1 MKLFHLDVHIGKWRV
16 LVQTRDIAEKAVTGS
31 KIADRVIDWYH
42 IIKKAIRNEH
52 IDDDAVDERTIK
64 NGSVQTRHVADGAI
78 TPEKLSNRIVPEL
91 IDPLLKPLRK
101 KDADLQNQIDAIQD
115 HGIAVSNEFGNN
127 SHIGI
132 SQKALTEAVNAIW
145 KKIESITGESLHGIS
160 LTVNPTYFID
170 EEGGVL
176 HISANSMGMSS
187 IFEKLSFC
195 WNYEQEP
202 FLSYEDI
209 AGIDDVTV
217 EIPDEKVINNKVII
231 TCKAQILGQPYIEQ
245 KTVTR
250 YSSFFLGS
258 GATYEDLMINGSF
271 NPVYS
276 KPIARHMRAAYD
288 VQVAEGDH
296 IIIVMGE
303 SLRPGFIRADINGI
317 EIPFSERT
325 VTVNDTVYAVLTSVD
340 TYSEGTIN
348 VDING

>member
-1 MKLFHLDVHIGKWRV
+1 MKLFNFDIHIGKWRV
-16 LVQTRDIAEKAVTGS
+16 LVQTRDIADKAVTGT
-31 KIADRVIDWYH
+31 KIADHVIGWWH

-52 IDDDAVDERTIK
+52 I
-64 NGSVQTRHVADGAI
+64 ADGAVDSRTI
-78 TPEKLSNRIVPEL
+78 ADGAVTTTKIHDKAVTPEKLSERVRTEL

-115 HGIAVSNEFGNN
+115 HGIAVSNEFGDNP
-127 SHIGI
+127 HIGI

-145 KKIESITGESLHGIS
+145 NKIESITGESLHGIS
-160 LTVNPTYFID
+160 MTINPTYFID

-176 HISANSMGMSS
+176 YISANSMGMSS

-195 WNYEQEP
+195 WNSEQEP

-231 TCKAQILGQPYIEQ
+231 TCKAQILGRPYMEQ

-258 GATYEDLMINGSF
+258 GATYEDLMINGTF
-271 NPVYS
+271 NPIYS

-303 SLRPGFIRADINGI
+303 SLRPGFIRADINGL
-317 EIPFSERT
+317 EIPFSERS

>member
-1 MKLFHLDVHIGKWRV
+1 MFFTQEDFR
-16 LVQTRDIAEKAVTGS
+16 
-31 KIADRVIDWYH
+31 KIEEY
-42 IIKKAIRNEH
+42 
-52 IDDDAVDERTIK
+52 
-64 NGSVQTRHVADGAI
+64 
-78 TPEKLSNRIVPEL
+78 
-91 IDPLLKPLRK
+91 LKQNSK
-101 KDADLQNQIDAIQD
+101 KDTDFVDLPEEEILAEDDTIVIVHDGINRRISFSTFAKIIQKCRLDIIQRQIDDLQNQINSLIEGGVAL
-115 HGIAVSNEFGNN
+115 SNTFGDNPN
-127 SHIGI
+127 IGI

-145 KKIESITGESLHGIS
+145 NKMESITGESLHGIS

-170 EEGGVL
+170 GEGGVL
-176 HISANSMGMSS
+176 HISANSMDMSS
-187 IFEKLSFC
+187 IFEKLSFY

-209 AGIDDVTV
+209 AGIDDVSV

-231 TCKAQILGQPYIEQ
+231 TCKAQILGQPYMEQ

-258 GATYEDLMINGSF
+258 GATYEDMMINGSF

-317 EIPFSERT
+317 EIPFTERT

>member
-1 MKLFHLDVHIGKWRV
+1 MS
-16 LVQTRDIAEKAVTGS
+16 TEK
-31 KIADRVIDWYH
+31 
-42 IIKKAIRNEH
+42 
-52 IDDDAVDERTIK
+52 
-64 NGSVQTRHVADGAI
+64 
-78 TPEKLSNRIVPEL
+78 EKYISET
-91 IDPLLKPLRK
+91 LLKEQPQKPPLKLKLGEGAVKPKNLSEELAYQLSRI
-101 KDADLQNQIDAIQD
+101 DDLQNQINSLVKG
-115 HGIAVSNEFGNN
+115 GIALSNTFGDNPN
-127 SHIGI
+127 IGI
-132 SQKALTEAVNAIW
+132 SQKVLTEAVNAIW
-145 KKIESITGESLHGIS
+145 NKIQEMTGESLYGIS

-195 WNYEQEP
+195 WNSEQEP

-231 TCKAQILGQPYIEQ
+231 TCKAQILGQPYMEQ

-258 GATYEDLMINGSF
+258 GATYEDMMINGSF

-288 VQVAEGDH
+288 VQVAEDDH

-317 EIPFSERT
+317 EIPFTERT

>member
-1 MKLFHLDVHIGKWRV
+1 MS
-16 LVQTRDIAEKAVTGS
+16 TEK
-31 KIADRVIDWYH
+31 
-42 IIKKAIRNEH
+42 
-52 IDDDAVDERTIK
+52 
-64 NGSVQTRHVADGAI
+64 
-78 TPEKLSNRIVPEL
+78 EKYISEA
-91 IDPLLKPLRK
+91 LLKEQPQKPPLKWKLGNGVVNMKNLSDELRYQL
-101 KDADLQNQIDAIQD
+101 DRINDLQNQINSLIAG
-115 HGIAVSNEFGNN
+115 GIALSNTFGDNPN
-127 SHIGI
+127 IGI

-145 KKIESITGESLHGIS
+145 NKIQDITGESLYGIS

-176 HISANSMGMSS
+176 HISANSRDMNS
-187 IFEKLSFC
+187 IFEKLSFH
-195 WNYEQEP
+195 WNYEEEP

-231 TCKAQILGQPYIEQ
+231 TCKAQILGQPYMEQ

-258 GATYEDLMINGSF
+258 GASYEDLMINGSF

-276 KPIARHMRAAYD
+276 KSIAHHMRAAYD

-296 IIIVMGE
+296 IIIVLGE

-317 EIPFSERT
+317 EIPFTERT
-325 VTVNDTVYAVLTSVD
+325 VTVNDTVYEVLTSVD
-340 TYSEGTIN
+340 KYCEGTIN
-348 VDING
+348 VEING